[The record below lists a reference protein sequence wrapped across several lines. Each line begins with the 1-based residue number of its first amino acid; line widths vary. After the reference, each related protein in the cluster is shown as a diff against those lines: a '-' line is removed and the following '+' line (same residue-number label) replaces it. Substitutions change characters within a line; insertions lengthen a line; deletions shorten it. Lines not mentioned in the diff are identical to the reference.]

1 MITREE
7 LETIFE
13 ETKSDWS
20 GDNAFQGL
28 TIISKY
34 IKDKDIL
41 CAAEHDIIYSVDLDD
56 IIEAGITQDDAV
68 ALSKLNWMI
77 ESEFDCLAC
86 FV

>member
-7 LETIFE
+7 LETIFDR

-41 CAAEHDIIYSVDLDD
+41 CAAD
-56 IIEAGITQDDAV
+56 T
-68 ALSKLNWMI
+68 
-77 ESEFDCLAC
+77 
-86 FV
+86 